1 MGTFKEF
8 EFKSYLW
15 KGQLH
20 EAVSYLRKFE
30 DKKDFLHKYINVF
43 KKE

>member
-1 MGTFKEF
+1 MRKYNEL

-20 EAVSYLRKFE
+20 EAVSYLSV
-30 DKKDFLHKYINVF
+30 NM
-43 KKE
+43 